1 MSSYGCTRVS
11 AGAASSEGLAG
22 AGGSTSKVDHS
33 DGRQVLSGYWLGG
46 GGGVSVPLPVCL
58 TQDCS
63 STLLAWW
70 LVFPRASAHCNAFY
84 QKSHISNSLTFYWP
98 QRGSPGSIKR
108 LTTQGLECWLPQG
121 PTCSPGFVG
130 LCHAMRIHIK
140 RVLGTFTFWLH
151 PLP

>member
-1 MSSYGCTRVS
+1 MVALVCQL
-11 AGAASSEGLAG
+11 GLHHLKA
-22 AGGSTSKVDHS
+22 
-33 DGRQVLSGYWLGG
+33 WLGLQDPLPKWIIQMAG
-46 GGGVSVPLPVCL
+46 KSVLAIGWVGEVGVSVPLPVCL

-84 QKSHISNSLTFYWP
+84 QKSHISNSLTFYWS
-98 QRGSPGSIKR
+98 QRGSPGSITG
-108 LTTQGLECWLPQG
+108 LTTQGLECWLPRG

-140 RVLGTFTFWLH
+140 RVLGTFIFWLH